1 MGWLSACIQPHR
13 GSQAVA
19 GGGAH
24 LTGMKVTHGGL
35 RAAWGL
41 LAQHMA
47 NKWPWTWWDRASA
60 MAADLLHA
68 KPPATQLPKE
78 T

>member
-1 MGWLSACIQPHR
+1 MAWLSACIQPHR

-47 NKWPWTWWDRASA
+47 NKWPRTWWDRASA

>member
-13 GSQAVA
+13 GSQAVV
-19 GGGAH
+19 GR
-24 LTGMKVTHGGL
+24 GMKVTHGGL

-60 MAADLLHA
+60 TAADLLHA

>member
-47 NKWPWTWWDRASA
+47 NKWPRTWWDRASA
-60 MAADLLHA
+60 TAADLLHA